1 MNNFVFQNPT
11 KLIFGK
17 GQIAKLTTEIPL
29 DKKILL
35 TFGGGSVKQNGVY
48 DQMKEA
54 LKNHNSVEFWGIE
67 PNPTVETLRKAIAL
81 GKEEKVDF
89 LLSVGGGSALD
100 GTKLISAGIWNEN
113 DAWDIVRDAKLLGKL
128 VPYGSV
134 LTLPATG
141 SEMNRGAVI
150 SNMATQE
157 KYAFYSSY
165 PTFSILDPET
175 TFSLPE
181 FQVAVGIADTL
192 VHVMEQYL
200 TTPNQSPL
208 MDRWAEGILQTLVE
222 ISPKIRENQH
232 DYDQMSNFMLCATM
246 ALNGFI
252 SMGVT
257 QDWTTHLIGH
267 EITALHNTTHGQSL
281 AMVFPAVMTVLA
293 EQKSEK
299 ILQYG
304 ARVWSITNGSTDE
317 RIKETIAK
325 TEAFFS
331 SLGLATKLSE
341 LNIGQDTI
349 DEIVSR
355 FNVRGTMLGENQN
368 VSSDVVR
375 KILELSL

>member
-1 MNNFVFQNPT
+1 MNNFQFQNPT

-48 DQMKEA
+48 DQVKDA
-54 LKNHNSVEFWGIE
+54 LKSHNCVEFWGIE
-67 PNPTVETLRKAIAL
+67 PNPTVETLRKAITL
-81 GKEEKVDF
+81 GKEKQIDF
-89 LLSVGGGSALD
+89 LLAVGGGSVLD
-100 GTKLISAGIWNEN
+100 ATKLISAGILNTN
-113 DAWDIVRDAKLLGKL
+113 DAWDIVKNPKLLGAC
-128 VPYGSV
+128 VPLASV

-150 SNMATQE
+150 SNTATVE
-157 KYAFYSSY
+157 KVAFYSSY

-175 TFSLPE
+175 TFTLPE
-181 FQVAVGIADTL
+181 FQVAVGIADTF
-192 VHVMEQYL
+192 VHVIEQYL

-222 ISPKIRENQH
+222 IAPKIRANPH

-252 SMGVT
+252 SMGVS
-257 QDWTTHLIGH
+257 QDWATHMIGH
-267 EITALHNTTHGQSL
+267 EITALHNTTHGQCL
-281 AMVFPAVMTVLA
+281 VIVLPALMKVLSQ
-293 EQKSEK
+293 QKSEK

-304 ARVWSITNGSTDE
+304 ARVWNITSGSTE
-317 RIKETIAK
+317 EKIQKTIAQ
-325 TEAFFS
+325 TETFFR

-341 LNIGQDTI
+341 LNIGQDTM
-349 DEIVSR
+349 DKIVDR
-355 FNVRGTMLGENQN
+355 FAARGTALGENQN
-368 VSSDVVR
+368 VTADVIR
-375 KILELSL
+375 EILELAK

>member
-1 MNNFVFQNPT
+1 MENFQFQNPT

-17 GQIAKLTTEIPL
+17 GQIAKLAKEIPL

-48 DQMKEA
+48 DQVEEA
-54 LKNHNSVEFWGIE
+54 LKNHNCVEFWGIE

-81 GKEEKVDF
+81 GKENQIDF
-89 LLSVGGGSALD
+89 LLAIGGGSVLD
-100 GTKLISAGIWNEN
+100 GTKLISAGILNEN
-113 DAWDIVRDAKLLGKL
+113 EAWDIVRNPKLLGACL
-128 VPYGSV
+128 PYGSV

-150 SNMATQE
+150 SNMATHE
-157 KYAFYSSY
+157 KFAFYSTY

-181 FQVAVGIADTL
+181 FQVAVGIADTF

-222 ISPKIRENQH
+222 ISPKIRKNQH
-232 DYDQMSNFMLCATM
+232 DYEQMSNFMLCATM

-252 SMGVT
+252 SMGVS
-257 QDWTTHLIGH
+257 QDWATHMIGH
-267 EITALHNTTHGQSL
+267 EISALHNTTHGQSL
-281 AMVFPAVMTVLA
+281 VIVFPALMRVMA
-293 EQKSEK
+293 KQKQEK

-304 ARVWSITNGSTDE
+304 ARVWNITTGSTE
-317 RIKETIAK
+317 EKIQKTIAQ
-325 TEAFFS
+325 TETFFR
-331 SLGLATKLSE
+331 SLGLVTKLSE

-355 FNVRGTMLGENQN
+355 FKARGTMLGENQN
-368 VSSDVVR
+368 VSADVV
-375 KILELSL
+375 KEILELAK

>member
-1 MNNFVFQNPT
+1 MNNFQFQNPT

-17 GQIAKLTTEIPL
+17 GQIANLAKEIPF

-48 DQMKEA
+48 DQVKEA
-54 LKNHNSVEFWGIE
+54 LKNHNCIEFWGIE

-81 GKEEKVDF
+81 GKENKIDF
-89 LLSVGGGSALD
+89 LLAVGGGSVLD

-113 DAWDIVRDAKLLGKL
+113 DAWDLVRNPKLLSDF

-150 SNMATQE
+150 SNMATHE
-157 KYAFYSSY
+157 KFAFYSSF

-175 TFSLPE
+175 TFSLPK
-181 FQVAVGIADTL
+181 FQVAVGIADTF

-222 ISPKIRENQH
+222 ISPKISYNQH

-257 QDWTTHLIGH
+257 QDWATHMIGH

-281 AMVFPAVMTVLA
+281 VIVLPALMKVLA
-293 EQKSEK
+293 KQKEAK

-304 ARVWSITNGSTDE
+304 E
-317 RIKETIAK
+317 RIWNITTDSTEEKIDKTIAK
-325 TEAFFS
+325 TEEFFR
-331 SLGLATKLSE
+331 SLGLATRLSE
-341 LNIGQDTI
+341 VNIGQDTI

-355 FNVRGTMLGENQN
+355 FKIRDTMLGENQN
-368 VSSDVVR
+368 VSAGVVR
-375 KILELSL
+375 NILELAK

>member
-1 MNNFVFQNPT
+1 MNNFQFQNPT

-17 GQIAKLTTEIPL
+17 GQIAKLATEIPL
-29 DKKILL
+29 NQKILL

-48 DQMKEA
+48 DQVKEA
-54 LKNHNSVEFWGIE
+54 LKNHNCVEFWGIE

-81 GKEEKVDF
+81 GKEKQIDF
-89 LLSVGGGSALD
+89 LLAVGGGSVLD

-113 DAWDIVRDAKLLGKL
+113 DAWDLVINPKLLGKY
-128 VPYGSV
+128 VPFGSV

-150 SNMATQE
+150 SNTETTE
-157 KYAFYSSY
+157 KIPFYSSY

-192 VHVMEQYL
+192 MHVMEQYL

-208 MDRWAEGILQTLVE
+208 MDRWAEGILQTLIE
-222 ISPKIRENQH
+222 ITPKIRKNQH

-252 SMGVT
+252 SMGVS
-257 QDWTTHLIGH
+257 QDWATHRIAH

-281 AMVFPAVMTVLA
+281 ALIFASLMRVMA
-293 EQKSEK
+293 QQKQEK

-304 ARVWSITNGSTDE
+304 SRVWNITTGSTE
-317 RIKETIAK
+317 EKINQTITK
-325 TEAFFS
+325 TEKFFR

-341 LNIGQDTI
+341 LNIGQDSI
-349 DEIVSR
+349 EKVVAR
-355 FNVRGTMLGENQN
+355 FKANNTALGENAN
-368 VSSDVVR
+368 VTSEVVR
-375 KILELSL
+375 KILEMAK

>member
-1 MNNFVFQNPT
+1 MNNFQFQNPT

-17 GQIAKLTTEIPL
+17 GQIAKLATEIPL
-29 DKKILL
+29 NQKILL

-48 DQMKEA
+48 DQVKEA
-54 LKNHNSVEFWGIE
+54 LKNHNCVEFWGIE

-81 GKEEKVDF
+81 GKEKQIDF
-89 LLSVGGGSALD
+89 LLAVGGGSVLD

-113 DAWDIVRDAKLLGKL
+113 DAWDLVINPKLLGKY
-128 VPYGSV
+128 VPFGSV

-150 SNMATQE
+150 SNTETTE
-157 KYAFYSSY
+157 KIPFYSSY

-192 VHVMEQYL
+192 MHVMEQYL

-208 MDRWAEGILQTLVE
+208 MDRWAEGILQTLIE
-222 ISPKIRENQH
+222 ITPKIRKNQH

-252 SMGVT
+252 SMGVS
-257 QDWTTHLIGH
+257 QDWATHRIAH

-281 AMVFPAVMTVLA
+281 ALIFASLMRVMA
-293 EQKSEK
+293 QQKQEK

-304 ARVWSITNGSTDE
+304 SRVWNITTGSTE
-317 RIKETIAK
+317 EKINQTITK
-325 TEAFFS
+325 TEEFFR

-341 LNIGQDTI
+341 LNIGQDSI
-349 DEIVSR
+349 EKVVAR
-355 FNVRGTMLGENQN
+355 FKANNTALGENAN
-368 VSSDVVR
+368 VTSEVVR
-375 KILELSL
+375 KILEMAK